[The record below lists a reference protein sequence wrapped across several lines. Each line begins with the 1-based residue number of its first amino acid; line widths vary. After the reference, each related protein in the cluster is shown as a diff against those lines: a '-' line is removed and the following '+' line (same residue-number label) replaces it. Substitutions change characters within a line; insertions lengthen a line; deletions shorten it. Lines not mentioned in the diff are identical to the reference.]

1 MDCMKCG
8 RETEHEN
15 VFCPDCLTEMEKYP
29 VRPDTVVLLPRRRE
43 SSIIKKVPKRHTITA
58 EEQITL
64 LDNIGFVWEL
74 ESTWDEGYRHAKEY
88 FETFHNLSMQKSY
101 KCSDGYALGIWVY
114 NYRNAYNKLYIYSR
128 LQ

>member
-64 LDNIGFVWEL
+64 LRKWIMVLTVIVVICMTAIAFMLKPTLHYIKDEHFEIGQNYSSVIPNV
-74 ESTWDEGYRHAKEY
+74 TTA
-88 FETFHNLSMQKSY
+88 
-101 KCSDGYALGIWVY
+101 ALP
-114 NYRNAYNKLYIYSR
+114 AAE
-128 LQ
+128 